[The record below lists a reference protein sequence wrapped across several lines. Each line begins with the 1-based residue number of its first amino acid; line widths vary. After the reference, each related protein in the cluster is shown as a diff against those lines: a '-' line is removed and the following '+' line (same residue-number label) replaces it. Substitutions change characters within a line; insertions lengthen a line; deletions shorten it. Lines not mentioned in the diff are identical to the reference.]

1 MTDWKKIQQLRSNGM
16 RSLHDILTTDDPDNI
31 SSPEE
36 VVLLVAGSM
45 SIIKWKVLGMIHDL
59 GRYQI
64 LQHFVAFASKEEGE
78 EHPEGKAK
86 FLGGAAEML
95 TKTMKKEDNDI
106 FQDVLSACE
115 AFSSLSGIVCHMTE
129 RFGGIEV
136 FEEDNLDYASVF
148 SSGNLDPCLWTKD
161 MLGDQEFVQ
170 EKFQVLRKIC
180 KRSFNQGE
188 TLSPEDRSGLEEAL
202 VGWLGFVAP
211 VGIEKDQATQCFG
224 LTSYGSMAS
233 LVDME

>member
-45 SIIKWKVLGMIHDL
+45 SILKWKVLGMIHDL

-64 LQHFVAFASKEEGE
+64 LQHFVSFASKDEGE
-78 EHPEGKAK
+78 ERPEGKAK
-86 FLGGAAEML
+86 FVEGAAEML
-95 TKTMKKEDNDI
+95 KKTMKKEDHDI
-106 FQDVLSACE
+106 FQDVMNACE
-115 AFSSLSGIVCHMTE
+115 AFASLSGIVCHMTE
-129 RFGGIEV
+129 RFGGSEA
-136 FEEDNLDYASVF
+136 FEEGNLDYASVF
-148 SSGNLDPCLWTKD
+148 ASGNLDPCLWTKD

-188 TLSPEDRSGLEEAL
+188 ALTPEDRSGLEEAL

-211 VGIEKDQATQCFG
+211 VGIEQEQPTQCFG
-224 LTSYGSMAS
+224 LTSYGSMNS